1 MKGCKI
7 MDKEWE
13 LLYKEACRLQ
23 GEKKISKVLKIK
35 GVVSALMTAN
45 GNIYLGI
52 SLANSC
58 AAGMCAERNA
68 IGTMLTNGE
77 TEICKILS
85 VKDYGRIINP
95 CGVCRE
101 CMRQL
106 GDYSKDIEVM
116 LEDKKIKKLSQLTS
130 DWWGEQVDE

>member
-1 MKGCKI
+1 MT
-7 MDKEWE
+7 
-13 LLYKEACRLQ
+13 
-23 GEKKISKVLKIK
+23 SK
-35 GVVSALMTAN
+35 
-45 GNIYLGI
+45 GNIYSGI

-58 AAGMCAERNA
+58 VAGMCAERNA

-85 VKDYGRIINP
+85 VRDHGRIINP
-95 CGVCRE
+95 CGVFRE

-116 LEDKKIKKLSQLTS
+116 IEDKKIKKLSELAS
-130 DWWGEQVDE
+130 DWWGGQVDE